1 MKALTIQKL
10 MGVGMIVLGVLS
22 AIVSDGDCT
31 AGLLIIPM
39 GLILII
45 SKQNLIGLVDEN
57 EYIQEEQDEHKR

>member
-1 MKALTIQKL
+1 MKALTIQKV

-39 GLILII
+39 GLILIL
-45 SKQNLIGLVDEN
+45 SKENIIGLDEN
-57 EYIQEEQDEHKR
+57 DYIESEDKNEL